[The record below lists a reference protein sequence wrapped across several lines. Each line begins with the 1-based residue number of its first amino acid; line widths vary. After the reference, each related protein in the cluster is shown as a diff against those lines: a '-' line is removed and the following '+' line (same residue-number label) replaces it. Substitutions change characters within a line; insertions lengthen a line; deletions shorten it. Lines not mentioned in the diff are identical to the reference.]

1 MTNGSCKE
9 NRSFLCTSKYRLECL
24 LGYEPPSFITHNS
37 SLYKMDTPSFKE
49 DHISQVP
56 ALQMLIKLGYTYL
69 SPAEAERLRG
79 NKTTNVL
86 LEDILRKQLK
96 EINSI
101 RVSASKTSIF
111 TDENIGRGI
120 LALKNLP
127 MNEGYIA
134 ACEKS
139 YNLLAMGQALE
150 QSVDGDKKSFT
161 LQFIDW
167 KNISNNVFHV
177 TEEFSVM
184 RSTSKEHYRPDLVL
198 FVNGIPFCIIECKRP
213 DMKEPLK
220 QAISQQIRSQQEDG
234 IRSLYVYSQLLLSL
248 SCNEALYA
256 TNATPEKFWA
266 KWQEKFH
273 SEVEENNHNN
283 KLYQLKNEPLS
294 NEVKNRLFA
303 GRFKYVR
310 TYFDALEDE
319 EILSTHQ
326 DAYLFS
332 LCRPER
338 LMDIVF
344 NFILFDNGDKK
355 VARYQQFFAIKKSI
369 ERIKILQPSS
379 SSSQREER
387 SYRGNLNFS
396 GLVREARELRKN
408 QTPAEETLWQL
419 LRNKK
424 LNGLKFRRQ
433 HQIGHYI
440 VDFYCHER
448 KLIVEL
454 DGAVHDTPERQK
466 HDSVRNKFLTSSGF
480 KIIRFRNEEVFN
492 NIEEVLKQ
500 IADST
505 PPSPVGRG
513 AGGEGNFSRK
523 GGVIWHTQGSGKSL
537 TMVMLAQ
544 AIAME
549 PSIRNPKIVL
559 VTDRTDL
566 DNQITGTFRKCGKFV
581 ENANTG
587 QRLVELLE
595 SKSDAVVTTIINKFV
610 AAVKKINKPIESH
623 DIFVLVDEGH
633 RTQHG
638 TFNIDMQ
645 KTLPNACFIALT
657 GTPLFKK
664 DKSTADKFGG
674 LIDAYTVDQAVK
686 DNAVVPLL
694 YEGRLAFQNVNASP
708 IDIFFGMVSEPLSEY
723 QKADI
728 KKKFARNDH
737 LNSAEQKMRMIAWNI
752 SYHFRDNWQGRT
764 PFKGQLVCDKKVNAI
779 KYKEYLDEI
788 GLVSSEV
795 LISSIEERE
804 GEDSAYA
811 KSTEKENQFWKK
823 MMEEH
828 GNSKSYEK
836 NIISRFKNQKDPE
849 IIIVVDK
856 LLTGFDEPKNTV
868 LYLARNLQGHKL
880 LQAIARV
887 NRIYPDKEFGYI
899 IDYYGVIENLDDAL
913 LLYSSFEDFDDED
926 LAGTLTNISEEI
938 KKLPQK
944 HSDLWDIFKTI
955 ANKRDAEAYQ
965 QLLKD
970 EAIRVL
976 FYDKLAAFAKCLKMA
991 LSSIQFHKDVEEKT
1005 IDRYKHDLTMFL
1017 KLRLAVVERF
1027 SDEIDYRQYEGQ
1039 IQKLIDTHITTEKIE
1054 TITELVNIFD
1064 KDKFQQ
1070 EVENT
1075 TGKAAKADK
1084 IASRTGRHISEKMD
1098 EDPAFYKK
1106 FSQMLK
1112 ETIADYEAK
1121 RISEAQY
1128 LSRVQDI
1135 MNNVLAYTDKDIPDQ
1150 LSDRD
1155 VAKAFYGLTLE
1166 AMSDKFQ
1173 DYSIR
1178 KEIAIQTALH
1188 MDDLIKESVLDNGKP
1203 IIDWQY
1209 KTNITGKLLIE
1220 IGDYLIDEV
1229 RDQYLVDLSFKE
1241 MDKIAD
1247 DCIEVAKIRYK

>member
-1 MTNGSCKE
+1 ME
-9 NRSFLCTSKYRLECL
+9 
-24 LGYEPPSFITHNS
+24 
-37 SLYKMDTPSFKE
+37 TPSFKE
-49 DHISQVP
+49 DHISQIP
-56 ALQMLIKLGYTYL
+56 ALQMMVNLGYIYL
-69 SPAEAERLRG
+69 SPAEADRQRG
-79 NKTTNVL
+79 GKTTNVM
-86 LEDILRKQLK
+86 LEDVLRKQLK

-101 RVSASKTSIF
+101 RVSATKTSIF
-111 TDENIGRGI
+111 TDENIERGI

-134 ACEKS
+134 ASEKA
-139 YNLLAMGQALE
+139 YNLLTLGQALE

-161 LQFIDW
+161 LQYIDW
-167 KNISNNVFHV
+167 KNIGNNVFHV

-198 FVNGIPFCIIECKRP
+198 FVNGIPLCIIECKRP

-220 QAISQQIRSQQEDG
+220 QAISQHLRNQQEDG
-234 IRSLYVYSQLLLSL
+234 IRSLYVYSQLTLSIATQ
-248 SCNEALYA
+248 EAAYA

-266 KWQEKFH
+266 KWQEKF
-273 SEVEENNHNN
+273 SNEDEDRNYKI
-283 KLYQLKNEPLS
+283 KLQELKNKPLS
-294 NEVKNRLFA
+294 ISIKEQLFSD
-303 GRFKYVR
+303 RFKYVR
-310 TYFDALEDE
+310 QYFDALEQE
-319 EILSTHQ
+319 EILPTEQ
-326 DAYLFS
+326 DNYLYG

-344 NFILFDNGDKK
+344 NFVLFDNGEKK
-355 VARYQQFFAIKKSI
+355 VARYQQFFAIKKSMQ
-369 ERIKILQPSS
+369 RIKNV
-379 SSSQREER
+379 E
-387 SYRGNLNFS
+387 
-396 GLVREARELRKN
+396 
-408 QTPAEETLWQL
+408 
-419 LRNKK
+419 
-424 LNGLKFRRQ
+424 NGK
-433 HQIGHYI
+433 
-440 VDFYCHER
+440 
-448 KLIVEL
+448 
-454 DGAVHDTPERQK
+454 
-466 HDSVRNKFLTSSGF
+466 
-480 KIIRFRNEEVFN
+480 
-492 NIEEVLKQ
+492 
-500 IADST
+500 
-505 PPSPVGRG
+505 
-513 AGGEGNFSRK
+513 RK

-544 AIAME
+544 AIAMD

-559 VTDRTDL
+559 VTDRSDL
-566 DNQITGTFRKCGKFV
+566 DNQITGTFRKCGRFV
-581 ENANTG
+581 ENATTG

-595 SKSDAVVTTIINKFV
+595 NKSDAVVTTIINKFV
-610 AAVKKINKPIESH
+610 AAVKKINQPLESH

-645 KTLPNACFIALT
+645 KTLPNACFIAMT

-664 DKSTADKFGG
+664 DKSTAEKFGG
-674 LIDAYTVDQAVK
+674 MIDAYTVEQAVK
-686 DNAVVPLL
+686 DKAVVPLL
-694 YEGRLAFQNVNASP
+694 YEGRLALQNVNASP
-708 IDIFFGMVSEPLSEY
+708 IDTFFGMVSEPLTEY

-728 KKKFARNDH
+728 KKKFARYDH
-737 LNSAEQKMRMIAWNI
+737 LNSAEQKMRMIAWDI

-788 GLVSSEV
+788 GIVSSEV
-795 LISSIEERE
+795 LISSVDERE
-804 GEDSAYA
+804 GEESAYE

-823 MMEEH
+823 MMDEH

-868 LYLARNLQGHKL
+868 LYLTRNLQSHKL

-913 LLYSSFEDFDDED
+913 RMYSSFEDFDDED
-926 LAGTLTNISEEI
+926 LAGTLTNISDEI

-955 ANKRDAEAYQ
+955 SNKRDAEAYQ

-976 FYDKLAAFAKCLKMA
+976 FYDKLAAFAKSLKLA
-991 LSSIQFHKDVEEKT
+991 LSSIQFHKEVEENK
-1005 IDRYKHDLTMFL
+1005 IKRYKEDLTMFL
-1017 KLRLAVVERF
+1017 KLRLAVVERY
-1027 SDEIDYRQYEGQ
+1027 SDEIDYKQYEGQ
-1039 IQKLIDTHITTEKIE
+1039 IQKLIDTHITSEKIE

-1075 TGKAAKADK
+1075 TGKVAKADK
-1084 IASRTGRHISEKMD
+1084 IASRTAKHITEKMD

-1128 LSRVQDI
+1128 LKRVQDI
-1135 MNNVLAYTDKDIPDQ
+1135 MKNVLAHTDNDIPEQ
-1150 LSDRD
+1150 LKDRD
-1155 VAKAFYGLTLE
+1155 VAKAFYGLTVE
-1166 AMSDKFQ
+1166 ALNDKIQ
-1173 DYSIR
+1173 DNLIR
-1178 KEIAIQTALH
+1178 KEVSTQTALQI
-1188 MDDLIKESVLDNGKP
+1188 DDLIQDAVLDNGKP

-1229 RDQYLVDLSFKE
+1229 RDKYNVDLSFKD
-1241 MDKIAD
+1241 MDKIAE

>member
-1 MTNGSCKE
+1 
-9 NRSFLCTSKYRLECL
+9 
-24 LGYEPPSFITHNS
+24 
-37 SLYKMDTPSFKE
+37 MDTPSFKE
-49 DHISQVP
+49 DHISQIP
-56 ALQMLIKLGYTYL
+56 ALQMLVNLGYIYL
-69 SPAEAERLRG
+69 SPAEADRQRG
-79 NKTTNVL
+79 GKTSNVL
-86 LEDILRKQLK
+86 LEDVLRKQLK

-101 RVSASKTSIF
+101 RVSATKTSIF
-111 TDENIGRGI
+111 TDDNIERGI

-134 ACEKS
+134 ASEKA
-139 YNLLAMGQALE
+139 YNLLTLGQALE

-161 LQFIDW
+161 LQYIDW

-177 TEEFSVM
+177 SEEYSVM

-198 FVNGIPFCIIECKRP
+198 FVNGIPLCIIECKRP

-220 QAISQQIRSQQEDG
+220 QAISQHLRNQQEDG
-234 IRSLYVYSQLLLSL
+234 IRGLYVYSQLTLSIATQ
-248 SCNEALYA
+248 EAAYA

-266 KWQEKFH
+266 KWHEKFN
-273 SEVEENNHNN
+273 SDEEERNYKN
-283 KLYQLKNEPLS
+283 KLQEFKNKPLS
-294 NEVKNRLFA
+294 ISIKEQLFSD
-303 GRFKYVR
+303 RFKYVR
-310 TYFDALEDE
+310 QYFDALEQE
-319 EILSTHQ
+319 QILPTEQ
-326 DAYLFS
+326 DNYLFG

-344 NFILFDNGDKK
+344 NFVLFDNGEKK
-355 VARYQQFFAIKKSI
+355 VARYQQFFAIKKSMQ
-369 ERIKILQPSS
+369 RIKHV
-379 SSSQREER
+379 E
-387 SYRGNLNFS
+387 
-396 GLVREARELRKN
+396 
-408 QTPAEETLWQL
+408 
-419 LRNKK
+419 
-424 LNGLKFRRQ
+424 NGKRR
-433 HQIGHYI
+433 
-440 VDFYCHER
+440 
-448 KLIVEL
+448 
-454 DGAVHDTPERQK
+454 
-466 HDSVRNKFLTSSGF
+466 
-480 KIIRFRNEEVFN
+480 
-492 NIEEVLKQ
+492 
-500 IADST
+500 
-505 PPSPVGRG
+505 
-513 AGGEGNFSRK
+513 

-566 DNQITGTFRKCGKFV
+566 DNQITGTFRKCGRFV
-581 ENANTG
+581 ENATTG

-595 SKSDAVVTTIINKFV
+595 NKSDAVVTTIINKFV
-610 AAVKKINKPIESH
+610 AAVKKIDKPLESH

-645 KTLPNACFIALT
+645 KTLPNACFIAMT

-664 DKSTADKFGG
+664 DKSTAEKFGG
-674 LIDAYTVDQAVK
+674 MIDAYTVDQAVK
-686 DNAVVPLL
+686 DKAVVPLL
-694 YEGRLAFQNVNASP
+694 YEGRLALQNVNASP
-708 IDIFFGMVSEPLSEY
+708 IDTFFGMVSEPLTEY

-737 LNSAEQKMRMIAWNI
+737 LNSAEQKMRMIAWDI

-788 GLVSSEV
+788 GIVSCEV
-795 LISSIEERE
+795 LISSIDERE
-804 GEDSAYA
+804 GEESAYE

-823 MMEEH
+823 MMDEH

-868 LYLARNLQGHKL
+868 LYLTRNLQSHKL

-913 LLYSSFEDFDDED
+913 QLYSSFEDFDDED
-926 LAGTLTNISEEI
+926 LAGTMTNISDEI

-976 FYDKLAAFAKCLKMA
+976 FYDKLAAFAKGLKLA
-991 LSSIQFHKDVEEKT
+991 LSSIQFHKEVEEKV
-1005 IDRYKHDLTMFL
+1005 INRYKEDLTMFL
-1017 KLRLAVVERF
+1017 KLRLAVVERY
-1027 SDEIDYRQYEGQ
+1027 SDEIDYKQYEGQ

-1084 IASRTGRHISEKMD
+1084 IASRTAKHITEKMD

-1106 FSQMLK
+1106 FSQMLR

-1135 MNNVLAYTDKDIPDQ
+1135 MNNVLSHTDNDIPEQ
-1150 LSDRD
+1150 LKDRD
-1155 VAKAFYGLTLE
+1155 VAKAFYGLTVE
-1166 AMSDKFQ
+1166 ALSEKIQ
-1173 DYSIR
+1173 DNVVR
-1178 KEIAIQTALH
+1178 KEVATQTALQI
-1188 MDDLIKESVLDNGKP
+1188 DDLIQDAVLDNVKP

-1229 RDQYLVDLSFKE
+1229 RDKYNVDLAFKD
-1241 MDKIAD
+1241 MDKIAE

>member
-1 MTNGSCKE
+1 
-9 NRSFLCTSKYRLECL
+9 
-24 LGYEPPSFITHNS
+24 
-37 SLYKMDTPSFKE
+37 MDTPSFKE
-49 DHISQVP
+49 DHISQIP
-56 ALQMLIKLGYTYL
+56 ALQMLVNLGYTYL
-69 SPAEAERLRG
+69 SPAEADRQRG
-79 NKTTNVL
+79 GKTSNVL
-86 LEDILRKQLK
+86 LEGVLRKQLK

-101 RVSASKTSIF
+101 RVSATKTSIF
-111 TDENIGRGI
+111 TDDNIERGI
-120 LALKNLP
+120 LVLKNLP

-134 ACEKS
+134 ASEKA
-139 YNLLAMGQALE
+139 YNLLTLGQALE

-161 LQFIDW
+161 LQYIDW
-167 KNISNNVFHV
+167 KNNSNNVFHV

-198 FVNGIPFCIIECKRP
+198 FVNGIPLCIIECKRP

-220 QAISQQIRSQQEDG
+220 QAISQHLRNQQEDG
-234 IRSLYVYSQLLLSL
+234 IRSLYVYSQLTLSIATQ
-248 SCNEALYA
+248 EAAYA

-266 KWQEKFH
+266 KWQEKF
-273 SEVEENNHNN
+273 STDEEERIYKNN
-283 KLYQLKNEPLS
+283 LMEFKNQPLS
-294 NEVKNRLFA
+294 LTVKEQLFSD
-303 GRFKYVR
+303 RFKYVR
-310 TYFDALEDE
+310 QYFDALEQE
-319 EILSTHQ
+319 AILLTEQ
-326 DAYLFS
+326 DNYLFG

-344 NFILFDNGDKK
+344 NFVLFDNGEKK
-355 VARYQQFFAIKKSI
+355 VARYQQFFAIKKSMQ
-369 ERIKILQPSS
+369 RIKIV
-379 SSSQREER
+379 E
-387 SYRGNLNFS
+387 
-396 GLVREARELRKN
+396 
-408 QTPAEETLWQL
+408 
-419 LRNKK
+419 
-424 LNGLKFRRQ
+424 NGKRR
-433 HQIGHYI
+433 
-440 VDFYCHER
+440 
-448 KLIVEL
+448 
-454 DGAVHDTPERQK
+454 
-466 HDSVRNKFLTSSGF
+466 
-480 KIIRFRNEEVFN
+480 
-492 NIEEVLKQ
+492 
-500 IADST
+500 
-505 PPSPVGRG
+505 
-513 AGGEGNFSRK
+513 

-566 DNQITGTFRKCGKFV
+566 DNQITGTFRKCGRFV
-581 ENANTG
+581 ENATTG

-595 SKSDAVVTTIINKFV
+595 NKSDAVVTTIINKFV
-610 AAVKKINKPIESH
+610 AAVKKISKPLKSH

-638 TFNIDMQ
+638 TFNVDMQ
-645 KTLPNACFIALT
+645 KTLPNACFIAMT

-664 DKSTADKFGG
+664 DKSTAAKFGG
-674 LIDAYTVDQAVK
+674 VIDAYTVDQAVK
-686 DNAVVPLL
+686 DKAVVPLL
-694 YEGRLAFQNVNASP
+694 YEGRLALQDVNASP
-708 IDIFFGMVSEPLSEY
+708 IDTFFGMVSEPLTEY

-728 KKKFARNDH
+728 KKKFARTDH
-737 LNSAEQKMRMIAWNI
+737 LNSAEQKMRMIAWDI

-788 GLVSSEV
+788 GIVSCEV
-795 LISSIEERE
+795 LISSIDERE
-804 GEDSAYA
+804 GEESAYE

-823 MMEEH
+823 MMDEH
-828 GNSKSYEK
+828 GNSKIYEK

-868 LYLARNLQGHKL
+868 LYLTRNLQGHKL

-887 NRIYPDKEFGYI
+887 NRIYHDKEFGYI

-913 LLYSSFEDFDDED
+913 QLYSSFEDFDDDD
-926 LAGTLTNISEEI
+926 LEGTLTNISDEI

-976 FYDKLAAFAKCLKMA
+976 FYDKLAAFAKSLKLA
-991 LSSIQFHKDVEEKT
+991 LSSIRFHKEVEEK
-1005 IDRYKHDLTMFL
+1005 IINRYKFDLTMFL
-1017 KLRLAVVERF
+1017 KLRLAVIERY
-1027 SDEIDYRQYEGQ
+1027 SDEIDYEQYEGQ

-1084 IASRTGRHISEKMD
+1084 IASRTAKHITEKMD

-1106 FSQMLK
+1106 FSQMLR

-1135 MNNVLAYTDKDIPDQ
+1135 MNNVLAHTDNDIPEQ
-1150 LSDRD
+1150 LKDRD
-1155 VAKAFYGLTLE
+1155 VAKAFYGLTVE
-1166 AMSDKFQ
+1166 ALTEKIQ
-1173 DYSIR
+1173 DNVVR
-1178 KEIAIQTALH
+1178 KEVATQTALQI
-1188 MDDLIKESVLDNGKP
+1188 DDLIQESVLDNGKP

-1209 KTNITGKLLIE
+1209 KTNYTGKLLIE

-1229 RDQYLVDLSFKE
+1229 RDKYSVDLSFKE

>member
-1 MTNGSCKE
+1 ME
-9 NRSFLCTSKYRLECL
+9 
-24 LGYEPPSFITHNS
+24 
-37 SLYKMDTPSFKE
+37 TPSFKE
-49 DHISQVP
+49 DHISQIP
-56 ALQMLIKLGYTYL
+56 ALQMLVNLDYTYL
-69 SPAEAERLRG
+69 SPAEADRQRG
-79 NKTTNVL
+79 GKTSNVL
-86 LEDILRKQLK
+86 LEDVLRKQLK

-101 RVSASKTSIF
+101 RVSATKTSIF
-111 TDENIGRGI
+111 TDDNIERGI

-134 ACEKS
+134 ASEKA
-139 YNLLAMGQALE
+139 YNLLTLGQALE

-161 LQFIDW
+161 LQYIDW
-167 KNISNNVFHV
+167 KKISNNVFHV
-177 TEEFSVM
+177 SEEYSVM

-198 FVNGIPFCIIECKRP
+198 FVNGIPLCIIECKRP

-220 QAISQQIRSQQEDG
+220 QAISQHLRNQQEDG
-234 IRSLYVYSQLLLSL
+234 IRSLYVYSQLTLSIATQ
-248 SCNEALYA
+248 EAAYA
-256 TNATPEKFWA
+256 TNATTEKFWA
-266 KWQEKFH
+266 KWHEKFN
-273 SEVEENNHNN
+273 SDEEERNYKN
-283 KLYQLKNEPLS
+283 KLQEFKNKPLPNSIKEQLFS
-294 NEVKNRLFA
+294 D
-303 GRFKYVR
+303 RFKYVR
-310 TYFDALEDE
+310 QYFDALEQED
-319 EILSTHQ
+319 ILPTEQ
-326 DAYLFS
+326 DNYLFG

-344 NFILFDNGDKK
+344 NFVLFDNGEKK
-355 VARYQQFFAIKKSI
+355 VARYQQFFAIKKSMH
-369 ERIKILQPSS
+369 RIKHV
-379 SSSQREER
+379 E
-387 SYRGNLNFS
+387 
-396 GLVREARELRKN
+396 
-408 QTPAEETLWQL
+408 
-419 LRNKK
+419 
-424 LNGLKFRRQ
+424 NGKRR
-433 HQIGHYI
+433 
-440 VDFYCHER
+440 
-448 KLIVEL
+448 
-454 DGAVHDTPERQK
+454 
-466 HDSVRNKFLTSSGF
+466 
-480 KIIRFRNEEVFN
+480 
-492 NIEEVLKQ
+492 
-500 IADST
+500 
-505 PPSPVGRG
+505 
-513 AGGEGNFSRK
+513 

-537 TMVMLAQ
+537 KMVMLAQ

-566 DNQITGTFRKCGKFV
+566 DNQITGTFRKCGRFV
-581 ENANTG
+581 ENATTG

-595 SKSDAVVTTIINKFV
+595 NKSDAVVTTIINKFV
-610 AAVKKINKPIESH
+610 AAVKKINRPLESH

-645 KTLPNACFIALT
+645 KTLPNACFIAMT

-664 DKSTADKFGG
+664 DKSTAEKFGG
-674 LIDAYTVDQAVK
+674 MIDAYTVDQAVK
-686 DNAVVPLL
+686 DKAVVPLL
-694 YEGRLAFQNVNASP
+694 YEGRLALQTVNASP
-708 IDIFFGMVSEPLSEY
+708 IDTFFGMVSEPLTEY

-728 KKKFARNDH
+728 KKKFARYDH
-737 LNSAEQKMRMIAWNI
+737 LNSAEQKMRMIAWDI

-764 PFKGQLVCDKKVNAI
+764 PFKGQLVCDKKVHAI

-788 GLVSSEV
+788 RIVSSEV
-795 LISSIEERE
+795 LISSIDERE
-804 GEDSAYA
+804 GEESAYE

-823 MMEEH
+823 MMDEH

-836 NIISRFKNQKDPE
+836 KIISRFKNQKDPE

-868 LYLARNLQGHKL
+868 LYLTRNLQSHKL

-913 LLYSSFEDFDDED
+913 QLYSSLEDFDDED
-926 LAGTLTNISEEI
+926 LAGTMTNISDEI

-955 ANKRDAEAYQ
+955 TNKRDAEAYQ

-976 FYDKLAAFAKCLKMA
+976 FYDKLAAFAKSLKLA
-991 LSSIQFHKDVEEKT
+991 LSSIQFHKEVEEKV
-1005 IDRYKHDLTMFL
+1005 INRYKEDLTMFL
-1017 KLRLAVVERF
+1017 KLRLAVVERY
-1027 SDEIDYRQYEGQ
+1027 SDEIDYKQYEGQ

-1084 IASRTGRHISEKMD
+1084 IASRTAKHITEKMD

-1112 ETIADYEAK
+1112 EVIAEYEAK

-1135 MNNVLAYTDKDIPDQ
+1135 MNNVLAHTDNDIPE
-1150 LSDRD
+1150 LLKDRD
-1155 VAKAFYGLTLE
+1155 VAKAFYGLTVE
-1166 AMSDKFQ
+1166 ALSEKIQ
-1173 DYSIR
+1173 DNVVR
-1178 KEIAIQTALH
+1178 QEVATQTALQI
-1188 MDDLIKESVLDNGKP
+1188 DDLIQDAVLDNGKP

-1229 RDQYLVDLSFKE
+1229 RDKYNVDLVFKD
-1241 MDKIAD
+1241 MDKIAE

>member
-1 MTNGSCKE
+1 
-9 NRSFLCTSKYRLECL
+9 
-24 LGYEPPSFITHNS
+24 
-37 SLYKMDTPSFKE
+37 MDTPSFKE
-49 DHISQVP
+49 DHISQIP
-56 ALQMLIKLGYTYL
+56 ALQMLVNMSYTYL
-69 SPAEAERLRG
+69 SPAEADRQRG
-79 NKTTNVL
+79 GKTTNVL
-86 LEDILRKQLK
+86 LEDVLRKQLK

-101 RVSASKTSIF
+101 RVSSTKTSIF
-111 TDENIGRGI
+111 TDENIERGI

-134 ACEKS
+134 ASERV
-139 YNLLAMGQALE
+139 YNLLTLGHALE

-161 LQFIDW
+161 LEYIDW
-167 KNISNNVFHV
+167 KNISNNVFQV
-177 TEEFSVM
+177 SEEFSVM
-184 RSTSKEHYRPDLVL
+184 RSTSKDHYRPDLVL

-220 QAISQQIRSQQEDG
+220 QAISQHLRNQQEDG
-234 IRSLYVYSQLLLSL
+234 IRSLYVYSQLTLSIATQ
-248 SCNEALYA
+248 EAAYA

-266 KWQEKFH
+266 KWHEKFNTDD
-273 SEVEENNHNN
+273 EERNYKSRLQEFKN
-283 KLYQLKNEPLS
+283 KPLPISIKEQLFS
-294 NEVKNRLFA
+294 D
-303 GRFKYVR
+303 RFKYVR
-310 TYFDALEDE
+310 DYFDALEQE
-319 EILSTHQ
+319 QILPTEQ
-326 DAYLFS
+326 DNYLYG

-344 NFILFDNGDKK
+344 NFVLFDNGEKK
-355 VARYQQFFAIKKSI
+355 VARYQQFFAIKKSMQ
-369 ERIKILQPSS
+369 RIKHV
-379 SSSQREER
+379 E
-387 SYRGNLNFS
+387 
-396 GLVREARELRKN
+396 
-408 QTPAEETLWQL
+408 
-419 LRNKK
+419 
-424 LNGLKFRRQ
+424 NGKRR
-433 HQIGHYI
+433 
-440 VDFYCHER
+440 
-448 KLIVEL
+448 
-454 DGAVHDTPERQK
+454 
-466 HDSVRNKFLTSSGF
+466 
-480 KIIRFRNEEVFN
+480 
-492 NIEEVLKQ
+492 
-500 IADST
+500 
-505 PPSPVGRG
+505 
-513 AGGEGNFSRK
+513 

-544 AIAME
+544 AIAIE

-566 DNQITGTFRKCGKFV
+566 DRQISDTFRKCGRFV
-581 ENANTG
+581 ENATTG

-595 SKSDAVVTTIINKFV
+595 NKSDAVVTTIINKFV
-610 AAVKKINKPIESH
+610 AAVKKIDKPLESH

-645 KTLPNACFIALT
+645 KTLPNASFIAMT

-664 DKSTADKFGG
+664 DKSTSEKFGG
-674 LIDAYTVDQAVK
+674 LIDAYTVDQAVMDK
-686 DNAVVPLL
+686 AVVPLL
-694 YEGRLAFQNVNASP
+694 YEGRLALQDVNASP
-708 IDIFFGMVSEPLSEY
+708 IDTFYGMVAEPLTEY
-723 QKADI
+723 QRVDI
-728 KKKFARNDH
+728 KRKFARYDH
-737 LNSAEQKMRMIAWNI
+737 LNSAEQKMRMIAWDI

-788 GLVSSEV
+788 GIVSCEV
-795 LISSIEERE
+795 LISSIDERE
-804 GEDSAYA
+804 GEESAYE

-823 MMEEH
+823 MMDEH

-868 LYLARNLQGHKL
+868 LYLTRNLQSHKL

-913 LLYSSFEDFDDED
+913 QLYSSFEDFDDED
-926 LAGTLTNISEEI
+926 LAGTMTNISDEI

-976 FYDKLAAFAKCLKMA
+976 FYDKLAAFAKGLKLA
-991 LSSIQFHKDVEEKT
+991 LSSIQFHKEVEEKV
-1005 IDRYKHDLTMFL
+1005 INRYKEDLTMFL
-1017 KLRLAVVERF
+1017 KLRLAVVERY
-1027 SDEIDYRQYEGQ
+1027 SDEIDYKQYEGQ

-1084 IASRTGRHISEKMD
+1084 IASRTAKHITEKMD

-1106 FSQMLK
+1106 FSQMLR

-1135 MNNVLAYTDKDIPDQ
+1135 MNNVLAHTDNDIPEQ
-1150 LSDRD
+1150 LKDRD
-1155 VAKAFYGLTLE
+1155 VAKAFYGLTVE
-1166 AMSDKFQ
+1166 ALTEKIQ
-1173 DYSIR
+1173 DNIVR
-1178 KEIAIQTALH
+1178 KEVATQTALQI
-1188 MDDLIKESVLDNGKP
+1188 DDLIQDSVLDNGKA

-1229 RDQYLVDLSFKE
+1229 RDKYNLNLPFKD
-1241 MDKIAD
+1241 MDKIAE

>member
-1 MTNGSCKE
+1 
-9 NRSFLCTSKYRLECL
+9 
-24 LGYEPPSFITHNS
+24 
-37 SLYKMDTPSFKE
+37 MDTPSFKE
-49 DHISQVP
+49 DHISQIP
-56 ALQMLIKLGYTYL
+56 ALQMLVNLGYNYL
-69 SPAEAERLRG
+69 SPAEADRQRG
-79 NKTTNVL
+79 GKTTNVL
-86 LEDILRKQLK
+86 LEDVLRKQLK

-111 TDENIGRGI
+111 TDENIERGI

-134 ACEKS
+134 ASERA
-139 YNLLAMGQALE
+139 YNLLTLGQALE

-161 LQFIDW
+161 LQYIDW

-177 TEEFSVM
+177 TEEYSVM

-198 FVNGIPFCIIECKRP
+198 FVNGIPLCIIECKRP

-220 QAISQQIRSQQEDG
+220 QAISQHLRNQQEDG
-234 IRSLYVYSQLLLSL
+234 IRSLYVYSQLSL
-248 SCNEALYA
+248 SIATQEAAYA

-266 KWQEKFH
+266 KWQEKFEE
-273 SEVEENNHNN
+273 SE
-283 KLYQLKNEPLS
+283 KLKEYNEKLMELKNTPLS
-294 NEVKNRLFA
+294 NSVKEQLFSD
-303 GRFKYVR
+303 RFKYVR
-310 TYFDALEDE
+310 QYFDALEQE
-319 EILSTHQ
+319 KILPTEQ
-326 DAYLFS
+326 DKYLFG

-344 NFILFDNGDKK
+344 NYVLFDNGEKK

-369 ERIKILQPSS
+369 ERIKILQPSPYP
-379 SSSQREER
+379 SQREGKT
-387 SYRGNLNFS
+387 YRGNLQFT
-396 GLVREARELRKN
+396 GLLKEARELRKN
-408 QTPAEETLWQL
+408 QTSAEEVLWQL
-419 LRNKK
+419 LRNRK
-424 LNGLKFRRQ
+424 LDNLKFRRQ

-454 DGAVHDTPERQK
+454 DGAVHFTTERQK
-466 HDSVRNKFLTSSGF
+466 HDSTRDKYLTSSGF
-480 KIIRFRNEEVFN
+480 NIIRFRNDEVLN
-492 NIEEVLKQ
+492 NIEDVLSK
-500 IADST
+500 IVSSNL
-505 PPSPVGRG
+505 PSPAGRG
-513 AGGEGNFSRK
+513 VGGEGNFSRK

-544 AIAME
+544 AIALE
-549 PSIRNPKIVL
+549 PSIHNPKIVL

-566 DNQITGTFRKCGKFV
+566 DNQITSTFRKCGKFV
-581 ENANTG
+581 ENATTG

-610 AAVKKINKPIESH
+610 AAVKKINHPLESH

-638 TFNIDMQ
+638 TFNVDMQ
-645 KTLPNACFIALT
+645 KTLPNACFIAMT

-664 DKSTADKFGG
+664 DKSTAAKFGG
-674 LIDAYTVDQAVK
+674 VIDAYTVDQAVK
-686 DNAVVPLL
+686 DKAVVPLL
-694 YEGRLAFQNVNASP
+694 YEGRLALHDVNASP
-708 IDIFFGMVSEPLSEY
+708 IDTFFGMISDPLTEY

-728 KKKFARNDH
+728 KKKFARYDH
-737 LNSAEQKMRMIAWNI
+737 LNSAEQKMRMIAWDI
-752 SYHFRDNWQGRT
+752 SYHFRDNWQGKT

-788 GLVSSEV
+788 GIVSSEV
-795 LISSIEERE
+795 LISCIDERE
-804 GEDSAYA
+804 GEESAYE
-811 KSTEKENQFWKK
+811 KSTEKVNQFWEK
-823 MMEEH
+823 MMDEH
-828 GNSKSYEK
+828 GNAKSYEK

-868 LYLARNLQGHKL
+868 LYLTRNLQGHKL

-913 LLYSSFEDFDDED
+913 QMYSSFEDFDEED

-944 HSDLWDIFKTI
+944 HSDLWDVFKTI

-976 FYDKLAAFAKCLKMA
+976 FYDKLAAFAKGLKLA
-991 LSSIQFHKDVEEKT
+991 LSSIQFHKEVEEKV
-1005 IDRYKHDLTMFL
+1005 INRYKEDLTMFL
-1017 KLRLAVVERF
+1017 KLRLAVVERY
-1027 SDEIDYRQYEGQ
+1027 SDEIDYKQYEGQ

-1054 TITELVNIFD
+1054 TIAELVNIFD

-1084 IASRTGRHISEKMD
+1084 IASRTAKHITEKMD

-1106 FSQMLK
+1106 LSQMLK

-1135 MNNVLAYTDKDIPDQ
+1135 MNNVLAHTDNDIPEQ
-1150 LSDRD
+1150 LRDKD
-1155 VAKAFYGLTLE
+1155 VAKAFYGLTVE
-1166 AMSDKFQ
+1166 ALSQKIQ
-1173 DYSIR
+1173 DSVVL
-1178 KEIAIQTALH
+1178 KEVSTQTALQI
-1188 MDDLIKESVLDNGKP
+1188 DDLIQESVLDNGKP

-1229 RDQYLVDLSFKE
+1229 RDKYNVDLSFKD
-1241 MDKIAD
+1241 MDKIAE

>member
-1 MTNGSCKE
+1 ME
-9 NRSFLCTSKYRLECL
+9 
-24 LGYEPPSFITHNS
+24 
-37 SLYKMDTPSFKE
+37 TPSFKE
-49 DHISQVP
+49 DHISQIP
-56 ALQMLIKLGYTYL
+56 ALQMLMKLGYTYL

-79 NKTTNVL
+79 GRTSNVL
-86 LEDILRKQLK
+86 LEDVLRKQLK

-101 RVSASKTSIF
+101 RVSATKTSIF
-111 TDENIGRGI
+111 TDENIERGI

-134 ACEKS
+134 ACEKA
-139 YNLLAMGQALE
+139 YNLLTLGHALE

-161 LQFIDW
+161 LQYIDW
-167 KNISNNVFHV
+167 KNIGNNVFHV
-177 TEEFSVM
+177 TEEFSVV

-213 DMKEPLK
+213 DMKDPLR

-234 IRSLYVYSQLLLSL
+234 IRSLYVYSQMLLSI

-266 KWQEKFH
+266 KWQEKFD
-273 SEVEENNHNN
+273 SDEDERNN
-283 KLYQLKNEPLS
+283 KGKLLELKNQPLL
-294 NEVKNRLFA
+294 ETIKDHLF
-303 GRFKYVR
+303 GDRFKYVR
-310 TYFDALEDE
+310 QYFDALEKED
-319 EILSTHQ
+319 ILPTIQ
-326 DAYLFS
+326 DKYLFG

-338 LMDIVF
+338 LMNIIF

-355 VARYQQFFAIKKSI
+355 VARYQQFFAIKKSMQ
-369 ERIKILQPSS
+369 RI
-379 SSSQREER
+379 R
-387 SYRGNLNFS
+387 
-396 GLVREARELRKN
+396 
-408 QTPAEETLWQL
+408 
-419 LRNKK
+419 
-424 LNGLKFRRQ
+424 
-433 HQIGHYI
+433 
-440 VDFYCHER
+440 
-448 KLIVEL
+448 
-454 DGAVHDTPERQK
+454 
-466 HDSVRNKFLTSSGF
+466 
-480 KIIRFRNEEVFN
+480 
-492 NIEEVLKQ
+492 NIEHGK
-500 IADST
+500 
-505 PPSPVGRG
+505 
-513 AGGEGNFSRK
+513 RK

-581 ENANTG
+581 ENATTG

-595 SKSDAVVTTIINKFV
+595 NKSDAVVTTIINKFV
-610 AAVKKINKPIESH
+610 AAVKKINKPLESH

-657 GTPLFKK
+657 GTPLFKI
-664 DKSTADKFGG
+664 DKSTAAKFGG
-674 LIDAYTVDQAVK
+674 LIDAYTVDQAVN
-686 DNAVVPLL
+686 DQAVVPLL
-694 YEGRLAFQNVNASP
+694 YEGRLALQDVNASP
-708 IDIFFGMVSEPLSEY
+708 IDTFFGMVSEPLTDY

-728 KKKFARNDH
+728 KKKFARYDH
-737 LNSAEQKMRMIAWNI
+737 LNSAEQKMRMIAWDV
-752 SYHFRDNWQGRT
+752 SYHFRDNWQGST

-788 GLVSSEV
+788 GIVSSEV
-795 LISSIEERE
+795 LISSIDERE
-804 GEDSAYA
+804 GEESAYE

-823 MMEEH
+823 MMNEH
-828 GNSKSYEK
+828 GNAKSYEK
-836 NIISRFKNQKDPE
+836 NIISRFKNQRDPE

-868 LYLARNLQGHKL
+868 LYLTRNLQGHKL

-913 LLYSSFEDFDDED
+913 QLYSSFEDFDNED
-926 LAGTLTNISEEI
+926 LAGTLTNISDEI

-944 HSDLWDIFKTI
+944 HSELWDIFKTI
-955 ANKRDAEAYQ
+955 NNKRDAEAYQ

-976 FYDKLAAFAKCLKMA
+976 FYNKLAAFAKGLKLA
-991 LSSIQFHKDVEEKT
+991 LSSIQFHKDVEDKT
-1005 IDRYKHDLTMFL
+1005 INRYKEDLAMFL
-1017 KLRLAVVERF
+1017 KLRLAVVERY
-1027 SDEIDYRQYEGQ
+1027 SDEINYKQYEGQ

-1064 KDKFQQ
+1064 KEKFQQ
-1070 EVENT
+1070 ELERAVGED
-1075 TGKAAKADK
+1075 AKADR
-1084 IASRTGRHISEKMD
+1084 IESRTAKHISEKME

-1112 ETIADYEAK
+1112 DVIKEYEEGRITNAERLK
-1121 RISEAQY
+1121 RSKG
-1128 LSRVQDI
+1128 I
-1135 MNNVLAYTDKDIPDQ
+1135 MENVLAHTDNDIPEQ
-1150 LSDRD
+1150 LRERD
-1155 VAKAFYGLTLE
+1155 VAKAFYGLSFEAFTATFIDTL
-1166 AMSDKFQ
+1166 
-1173 DYSIR
+1173 IR
-1178 KEIAIQTALH
+1178 KEVSTQAALH
-1188 MDDLIKESVLDNGKP
+1188 IDELIRNSVLDHGKP
-1203 IIDWQY
+1203 IVDWQF
-1209 KTNITGKLLIE
+1209 KTNITGKLLID

-1229 RDQYLVDLSFKE
+1229 RDKYNADLSFKE

-1247 DCIEVAKIRYK
+1247 DCIEVAKLRYK

>member
-1 MTNGSCKE
+1 ME
-9 NRSFLCTSKYRLECL
+9 
-24 LGYEPPSFITHNS
+24 
-37 SLYKMDTPSFKE
+37 TPSFKE
-49 DHISQVP
+49 DHISQIP
-56 ALQMLIKLGYTYL
+56 ALQMLVNLGYTYL
-69 SPAEAERLRG
+69 NPAEAERLRG
-79 NKTTNVL
+79 GRTSNVL
-86 LEDILRKQLK
+86 LEDILRKQLR

-101 RVSASKTSIF
+101 RVSATKPSIF
-111 TDENIGRGI
+111 TDENIERGI
-120 LALKNLP
+120 QALKNLP

-134 ACEKS
+134 ASEKA
-139 YNLLAMGQALE
+139 YNMLTLGNALE
-150 QSVDGDKKSFT
+150 QSIDGDKKSFT
-161 LQFIDW
+161 LQYIDW

-198 FVNGIPFCIIECKRP
+198 FVNGIPLCIIECKRP

-220 QAISQQIRSQQEDG
+220 QAISQHLRNQQEDG
-234 IRSLYVYSQLLLSL
+234 IRSLYVYSQLTLSIATQ
-248 SCNEALYA
+248 EAAYA

-266 KWQEKFH
+266 KWQEKF
-273 SEVEENNHNN
+273 SYDEEERNYKS
-283 KLYQLKNEPLS
+283 KLKELKNKPLS
-294 NEVKNRLFA
+294 IAVKEQLFSD
-303 GRFKYVR
+303 RFKYVR
-310 TYFDALEDE
+310 EYFDALEQK
-319 EILSTHQ
+319 EILPTEQ
-326 DAYLFS
+326 DNYLFG

-338 LMDIVF
+338 LLDIVF
-344 NFILFDNGDKK
+344 NFILFDDGEKK
-355 VARYQQFFAIKKSI
+355 VGRYQQFFAIKKSI
-369 ERIKILQPSS
+369 QRIRKI
-379 SSSQREER
+379 E
-387 SYRGNLNFS
+387 
-396 GLVREARELRKN
+396 
-408 QTPAEETLWQL
+408 
-419 LRNKK
+419 
-424 LNGLKFRRQ
+424 NGK
-433 HQIGHYI
+433 
-440 VDFYCHER
+440 
-448 KLIVEL
+448 
-454 DGAVHDTPERQK
+454 
-466 HDSVRNKFLTSSGF
+466 
-480 KIIRFRNEEVFN
+480 
-492 NIEEVLKQ
+492 
-500 IADST
+500 
-505 PPSPVGRG
+505 
-513 AGGEGNFSRK
+513 RK

-549 PSIRNPKIVL
+549 TSIRNPKIVL

-566 DNQITGTFRKCGKFV
+566 DNQITSTFRKCGKFV
-581 ENANTG
+581 ENATTG

-595 SKSDAVVTTIINKFV
+595 NKSDSVVTTIINKFV
-610 AAVKKINKPIESH
+610 AAVKKINKPLESH

-638 TFNIDMQ
+638 TFNVDMH

-664 DKSTADKFGG
+664 DKSTAEKFGG
-674 LIDAYTVDQAVK
+674 VIDAYTVDQAVSDK
-686 DNAVVPLL
+686 AVVPLL
-694 YEGRLAFQNVNASP
+694 YEGRLALQNVNASP
-708 IDIFFGMVSEPLSEY
+708 IDTFFNMVSEPLTDY

-728 KKKFARNDH
+728 KKKFARYDH
-737 LNSAEQKMRMIAWNI
+737 LNSAEQKMRMIAWDI

-779 KYKEYLDEI
+779 KFKEYLDEI
-788 GLVSSEV
+788 GIVSSEV
-795 LISSIEERE
+795 LISSVDERE
-804 GEDSAYA
+804 GEESAFE

-823 MMEEH
+823 MMDEH
-828 GNSKSYEK
+828 GNAKSYEK

-868 LYLARNLQGHKL
+868 LYLTRNLQSHKL

-913 LLYSSFEDFDDED
+913 KMYSSFEDFDQED

-938 KKLPQK
+938 KKLPQH

-970 EAIRVL
+970 EVIRVL
-976 FYDKLAAFAKCLKMA
+976 FYDKLATFAKGLKLA
-991 LSSIQFHKDVEEKT
+991 LSSIKFHKEVEEKT
-1005 IDRYKHDLTMFL
+1005 INRYKEDLTMFL
-1017 KLRLAVVERF
+1017 KFRSAVIERY
-1027 SDEIDYRQYEGQ
+1027 SDEIDYKQYEGQ

-1084 IASRTGRHISEKMD
+1084 IASRTAKHITEKMD

-1106 FSQMLK
+1106 FSLMLK

-1135 MNNVLAYTDKDIPDQ
+1135 MNNVLAHTDNDIPEQ
-1150 LSDRD
+1150 LKERD
-1155 VAKAFYGLTLE
+1155 VAKAFYGLSVE
-1166 AMSDKFQ
+1166 ALSDKIQ
-1173 DYSIR
+1173 DNILR
-1178 KEIAIQTALH
+1178 KKVAIHTALQI
-1188 MDDLIKESVLDNGKP
+1188 DDLIQNSVLDNGKP

-1229 RDQYLVDLSFKE
+1229 RDKYNVALSFKD
-1241 MDKIAD
+1241 MDKIAE

>member
-1 MTNGSCKE
+1 ME
-9 NRSFLCTSKYRLECL
+9 
-24 LGYEPPSFITHNS
+24 
-37 SLYKMDTPSFKE
+37 TPSFKE
-49 DHISQVP
+49 DHISQIP
-56 ALQMLIKLGYTYL
+56 ALQMLVNLGYTYL
-69 SPAEAERLRG
+69 SPAEADRQRG
-79 NKTTNVL
+79 GKTTNVL

-111 TDENIGRGI
+111 TDDNIERGI
-120 LALKNLP
+120 LILKNMP

-134 ACEKS
+134 ACERA
-139 YNLLAMGQALE
+139 YNLLTLGQALE

-161 LQFIDW
+161 LQYIDW
-167 KNISNNVFHV
+167 KNIGNNVFHV
-177 TEEFSVM
+177 TEEYSVM

-198 FVNGIPFCIIECKRP
+198 FINGIPLCIIECKRP

-220 QAISQQIRSQQEDG
+220 QAISQHLRNQQEDG
-234 IRSLYVYSQLLLSL
+234 IRSLYVYSQLILSIATQE
-248 SCNEALYA
+248 STYA

-266 KWQEKFH
+266 IWQERF
-273 SEVEENNHNN
+273 SNDEEERNYKN
-283 KLYQLKNEPLS
+283 KLQELKNKPLPIS
-294 NEVKNRLFA
+294 IKEQLFSD
-303 GRFKYVR
+303 RFKYVR
-310 TYFDALEDE
+310 QYFDALEQE
-319 EILSTHQ
+319 EILPTEQ
-326 DAYLFS
+326 DKYLFG

-344 NFILFDNGDKK
+344 NFVLFDNGEKK
-355 VARYQQFFAIKKSI
+355 VARYQQFFAIKKTMH
-369 ERIKILQPSS
+369 RIK
-379 SSSQREER
+379 
-387 SYRGNLNFS
+387 
-396 GLVREARELRKN
+396 
-408 QTPAEETLWQL
+408 
-419 LRNKK
+419 
-424 LNGLKFRRQ
+424 
-433 HQIGHYI
+433 
-440 VDFYCHER
+440 
-448 KLIVEL
+448 
-454 DGAVHDTPERQK
+454 
-466 HDSVRNKFLTSSGF
+466 
-480 KIIRFRNEEVFN
+480 
-492 NIEEVLKQ
+492 NIEHGK
-500 IADST
+500 
-505 PPSPVGRG
+505 
-513 AGGEGNFSRK
+513 RK

-549 PSIRNPKIVL
+549 PTIRNPKIVL

-566 DNQITGTFRKCGKFV
+566 DSQITSTFRKCGQFV
-581 ENANTG
+581 ENATTG
-587 QRLVELLE
+587 QRLVDLLE
-595 SKSDAVVTTIINKFV
+595 NKSDSVVTTIINKFV
-610 AAVKKINKPIESH
+610 AAVKKINKPLESH

-664 DKSTADKFGG
+664 DKSTAAKFGG
-674 LIDAYTVDQAVK
+674 MIDAYTVKKAVSDK
-686 DNAVVPLL
+686 AVVPLL
-694 YEGRLAFQNVNASP
+694 YEGRLATQDVNASP
-708 IDIFFGMVSEPLSEY
+708 LDTFFGMVSEPLNDY

-728 KKKFARNDH
+728 KKKFARYDH
-737 LNSAEQKMRMIAWNI
+737 LNSAEQKMRMIAWDI
-752 SYHFRDNWQGRT
+752 SYHFRDNWQGVT

-788 GLVSSEV
+788 GIVSSEV
-795 LISSIEERE
+795 LISSSDDRE
-804 GEDSAYA
+804 GEDSAYG
-811 KSTEKENQFWKK
+811 KSLEKVKLFWSK
-823 MMEEH
+823 MMDEH
-828 GNSKSYEK
+828 GNPKSYEK

-868 LYLARNLQGHKL
+868 LYLTRNLQGHKL

-887 NRIYPDKEFGYI
+887 NRIYTDKEFGYI

-913 LLYSSFEDFDDED
+913 QLYSSFEDFDEED
-926 LAGTLTNISEEI
+926 LAGTLINISEEI

-944 HSDLWDIFKTI
+944 YSDLWDIFKTI

-976 FYDKLAAFAKCLKMA
+976 FYDKLAAFAKSLKLA
-991 LSSIQFHKDVEEKT
+991 LSSIQFHKDTEAK
-1005 IDRYKHDLTMFL
+1005 IINRYKEDLMMFL
-1017 KLRLAVVERF
+1017 KLRLAVVERY
-1027 SDEIDYRQYEGQ
+1027 SDEIDYKQYEGQ
-1039 IQKLIDTHITTEKIE
+1039 IQKLIDTHITTERIE

-1084 IASRTGRHISEKMD
+1084 IASRTAKHISDKM
-1098 EDPAFYKK
+1098 EENPSFYKK
-1106 FSQMLK
+1106 FSQMLR
-1112 ETIADYEAK
+1112 ETIAEYEAK

-1135 MNNVLAYTDKDIPDQ
+1135 MNNVLAHIDKDLPEQ
-1150 LSDRD
+1150 LNGRD
-1155 VAKAFYGLTLE
+1155 VAKAFYGLTAE
-1166 AMSDKFQ
+1166 ALNDKIQ
-1173 DYSIR
+1173 DNNIL
-1178 KEIAIQTALH
+1178 KEASTQVALH
-1188 MDDLIKESVLDNGKP
+1188 IDDLIQESVLDNNKP
-1203 IIDWQY
+1203 IVDWQF
-1209 KTNITGKLLIE
+1209 KTNITGKLLID

-1229 RDQYLVDLSFKE
+1229 RDKYNVELSFQD